1 MNVEDIPDKRGNYV
15 DNKALQAAMVLYIAD
30 VRAAAAAGL
39 PRPKVPEY
47 IGECIL
53 KIATNYS
60 YSNKPKANFLRY
72 PFREDMV
79 MDGVETCIRYIHNYD
94 PDRYSNPLA
103 YFTQTCYFAFLNRIA
118 GERKQLYK
126 KFKAIQAQRE
136 IGIQADSQEH
146 QELADFGVEIQDN
159 SEYMNDFIRSYED
172 SANKKRND
180 LKATK
185 KAKGATFDD
194 VFADDEDEDNFDA
207 DKIIGNGG
215 LGEFDPDIESQVE

>member
-1 MNVEDIPDKRGNYV
+1 MKLSLPDDLCGKIMNVEDIPDKRGNYV
-15 DNKALQAAMVLYIAD
+15 DKAELQEALKVYITE

-94 PDRYSNPLA
+94 PWRGTSPLA

-159 SEYMNDFIRSYED
+159 SEYMNDFIRGYED
-172 SANKKRND
+172 SAQKKRAE
-180 LKATK
+180 LKGK

-194 VFADDEDEDNFDA
+194 VFPDEDDEV
-207 DKIIGNGG
+207 
-215 LGEFDPDIESQVE
+215 LPDIDDQDE